1 MASQDTRTSSA
12 FPNNGSKVAHAKL
25 EQLRKEPTAA
35 VLLDKLVSA
44 SNTPNGSTPF
54 VNRGIDLPN
63 DSLLRKVADIT
74 ATNVNDA
81 ASMMQLLPDTELV
94 EQILVSCI
102 LSPEDM
108 QETDLIYT
116 SNMEIKDND
125 LSGALLKEIETYYDQ
140 TYKIRPLLNDWL
152 KDALFQVGCYPM
164 VIIPENVLDAAINSP
179 ANVTT
184 ESLRPAFDAR
194 TGALPSIGI
203 LGNPTDGGSAGTM
216 VTLESFTALGRP
228 EGYEPKVNVSLERY
242 NEALDHSKLY
252 ANVDSKYQDAAKA
265 IKAKLTLES
274 INLSVTDNPNILKLP
289 LVAESLR
296 AQRVQEAFSKIHTRV
311 GRFSMESEDKSGGPK
326 EEKPNRSPYGIKD
339 DKIQFIDGDAH
350 SEAGSGTEE
359 DDKPAPQEVSINE
372 LERAVYKYRRYKNVP
387 VLPLMPIS
395 DRDRPSIGHPLVMKV
410 PSEAMIPVHVPSN
423 PQQHVGY
430 FILIDINGNF
440 LTRATQ
446 TDYYT
451 DLTTNL
457 NANQEMIS
465 QLLATTKRAEYGRD
479 TNREI
484 DQDEIMR
491 VYSELVEKDLLSR
504 LRNGIY
510 GENVEIARPMEVYQ
524 VMLSRALAKMHT
536 QLLYI
541 PAEFV
546 TYVAFDY
553 NKYGVGQSLLQ
564 KNKLLGGMRSMLLFA
579 NSMAAIKN
587 SIQRV
592 VLNIQLDQDDPNPA
606 NTVEF
611 MLHEYAKTRQASYP
625 LGASN
630 PLDIVSFLQNAGVE
644 VAVSG
649 NTRYPE
655 TKLSIEDKTSQHAKP
670 DSDFEESLRKRFI
683 QGCGLTPEMV
693 DAASGAEFATTVVR
707 NHLIMAKRVKDYQ
720 LVLMGFAKE
729 FVQKYTINSSIL
741 LEKLIDVI
749 NANQNRIPKEYHH
762 EPKDGAG
769 KSVKDDASP
778 AQRYLTEF
786 LKTLDLSLPSPNVAE
801 QSTQFEAYQ
810 KFCDFLEKALDAYL
824 DPDAVDQTVFGDYAS
839 VMPSIRKSIEMFFK
853 RQYLRQQGILP
864 ELDDIVLM
872 DENAKSKVNLLE
884 VQEGH
889 AKGLMEAI
897 GEYAKKLIKWRVAHP
912 MPTDQP
918 QDNGQD
924 NGQGGDQSQQ
934 PQGDYD
940 ADGNYSPGG
949 GYDENGNQVTPD
961 NGTGTG
967 DDLGGFDE
975 SGNPTG
981 SDTGETGEGT
991 GEEGNESGASETGS
1005 GAPEGGTEEEVGAG
1019 SPEASGASPEASGG
1033 SEEASGA
1040 SEEASGASEEASGGS
1055 EEASGGSEE
1064 ASGASEEASGEST
1077 PASGTEEEEE
1087 EEEPETPAPGESP
1100 NASGGSENASGS
1112 TEKTKSESEEASGE
1126 EGEEESES

>member
-1 MASQDTRTSSA
+1 MAPQNPRTSTA
-12 FPNNGSKVAHAKL
+12 FTNSGSKVSHAKL

-44 SNTPNGSTPF
+44 NNAPNGSTPF

-81 ASMMQLLPDTELV
+81 ASLMQTLPDTELV
-94 EQILVSCI
+94 EQIMVSCI

-116 SNMEIKDND
+116 SNMDIKDND
-125 LSGALLKEIETYYDQ
+125 LSGALLKEIETYFDQ

-152 KDALFQVGCYPM
+152 KDALFRVGCYPM
-164 VIIPENVLDAAINSP
+164 VVIPENVLDAAINSP

-184 ESLRPAFDAR
+184 ESLRPAFDPK
-194 TGALPSIGI
+194 TGSLPSLGI
-203 LGNPTDGGSAGTM
+203 LGNPSDGGSAGHLI
-216 VTLESFTALGRP
+216 TLESFTAFT
-228 EGYEPKVNVSLERY
+228 EQKSYEPEIKVSLESY
-242 NEALDHSKLY
+242 NDIIDHSKFY
-252 ANVDSKYQDAAKA
+252 SGDSKLTDAAKA
-265 IKAKLTLES
+265 VKAKLTLES
-274 INLSVTDNPNILKLP
+274 VRISVTDNPNVLKLP
-289 LVAESLR
+289 LVAEAIR
-296 AQRVQEAFSKIHTRV
+296 AQRVQDAFSKIHTRV
-311 GRFSMESEDKSGGPK
+311 GMFSMENDDTDNAKVK
-326 EEKPNRSPYGIKD
+326 KDDTKKRSPYGIKD
-339 DKIQFIDGDAH
+339 DSIEIIDDDAGNNA
-350 SEAGSGTEE
+350 SADTE
-359 DDKPAPQEVSINE
+359 DDTPEPQEISINE

-387 VLPLMPIS
+387 VLPLMPVTNK
-395 DRDRPSIGHPLVMKV
+395 DRPSIGHPLVMKV

-430 FILIDINGNF
+430 FLLIDINGNF

-491 VYSELVEKDLLSR
+491 VYSELVEKDLMSR

-510 GENVEIARPMEVYQ
+510 GESVEIARPMEVYQ
-524 VMLSRALAKMHT
+524 VMLARALAKMHT
-536 QLLYI
+536 QLLYV

-564 KNKLLGGMRSMLLFA
+564 KNKLIGGMRSMILFA

-720 LVLMGFAKE
+720 LVLMQFAKE

-741 LEKLIDVI
+741 LEKLIGVI
-749 NANQNRIPKEYHH
+749 NANQAKIPKEYHH

-786 LKTLDLSLPSPNVAE
+786 LKTVDLSLPSPNVAE

-810 KFCDFLEKALDAYL
+810 KFSDFLEKALDAYL
-824 DPDAVDQTVFGDYAS
+824 DADAVDQTIFGEYAG
-839 VMPSIRKSIEMFFK
+839 VMPSIRKSVEMYFK

-872 DENAKSKVNLLE
+872 DENAKSKINLLE

-918 QDNGQD
+918 PDNGGGDNGQP
-924 NGQGGDQSQQ
+924 GATGGGDF
-934 PQGDYD
+934 DEN
-940 ADGNYSPGG
+940 GNPSPGG
-949 GYDENGNQVTPD
+949 GYDENGNPVNPG
-961 NGTGTG
+961 NEGGE
-967 DDLGGFDE
+967 LGGFDE
-975 SGNPTG
+975 NGNPAG
-981 SDTGETGEGT
+981 SDTGELGTGT
-991 GEEGNESGASETGS
+991 GEEEGSEGGEEAGAGT
-1005 GAPEGGTEEEVGAG
+1005 PEGGTEEAVGG
-1019 SPEASGASPEASGG
+1019 ETPEASGG
-1033 SEEASGA
+1033 STEASGTT
-1040 SEEASGASEEASGGS
+1040 EEASGGTTEAS
-1055 EEASGGSEE
+1055 GGTEEASGGT
-1064 ASGASEEASGEST
+1064 EEASGET
-1077 PASGTEEEEE
+1077 PPEEAGGEEE
-1087 EEEPETPAPGESP
+1087 EEEPETPAPSESP
-1100 NASGGSENASGS
+1100 QASGGSENASGT
-1112 TEKTKSESEEASGE
+1112 TEKTESSSKEASGE
-1126 EGEEESES
+1126 EGEEEPAA